1 MQYTSKVQA
10 DLTLGNCPVCHL
22 YDEIYFCRGWQ
33 SLWCMPLQRLLGKC
47 TDTLHEDLFLS
58 CFYIIL
64 RVGASEV
71 CRCKG
76 ETNIRFLSSGQ
87 HSANDIKD
95 APHIFSRVDLWEPSV
110 LLPLGLC
117 PITPKKIENLWVLK
131 LLAKSLLDIS
141 SNSGVNNLSQMDWSL
156 LCLESKWWGAPNVFT
171 ARPCITSKPHSLI
184 LFCVPM

>member
-1 MQYTSKVQA
+1 MMYASAEAVGQ
-10 DLTLGNCPVCHL
+10 VCRHATWRSFPLLLL
-22 YDEIYFCRGWQ
+22 Y
-33 SLWCMPLQRLLGKC
+33 
-47 TDTLHEDLFLS
+47 H
-58 CFYIIL
+58 IL

-156 LCLESKWWGAPNVFT
+156 LCLDSKWWGPQMYSLP
-171 ARPCITSKPHSLI
+171 ARASPQSLTLSSSSAFQCSLMRYIHCPIRHKITI
-184 LFCVPM
+184 